1 MKGFALSSSPRLQ
14 LAILTLMAHNAMGCQ
29 KLQRGYFKQSLME
42 EKLTSCGSFARLW
55 LQALLN
61 ELLGR
66 KKEAKFCATV
76 VLRAGKKNGRGK
88 QGKELRTVLLVVM
101 DPLAIGWHC

>member
-1 MKGFALSSSPRLQ
+1 MKGFVLAIVPRLQ
-14 LAILTLMAHNAMGCQ
+14 LAVLTLMAHNAMGCQ

-61 ELLGR
+61 ELLER

-76 VLRAGKKNGRGK
+76 VLRAGKRTEEDSKEKN
-88 QGKELRTVLLVVM
+88 
-101 DPLAIGWHC
+101 